1 MKDHLIQD
9 FDQSKPN
16 YGNPAE
22 HPELLDFNLGDSLSP
37 AITSDS
43 LDARFAAGK
52 GHRNQTVDSHGSD
65 FYHFNALNY
74 NADLD
79 QLVFSSPQLNEI
91 FIIDHSTTTEEAA
104 GHNGGRWGH
113 GGDFLYRWG
122 NPQNYQ
128 RGDSTDRKLFGQH
141 DVRWIEKGKPGAGNL
156 TVFNNH
162 PPSKIDFSDMGNS
175 SSNYSIVYEIK
186 PPMDENGN
194 YFMEKEKPY
203 GPEKPT
209 WQYMASDTLS
219 FFSSFI
225 SGAHRMENGNTFINE
240 GAKARFFEVTP
251 EGDIVWE
258 YLNPYRGDIHQ
269 TNGDPNQPMP
279 MTYSNF
285 RATFIPENYPA
296 FVGRELHPLDPQPN
310 EFKLPPKEDKE

>member
-74 NADLD
+74 NANLD
-79 QLVFSSPQLNEI
+79 QLVFSSPKLNEI
-91 FIIDHSTTTEEAA
+91 FIIDHSTTTEVAA
-104 GHNGGRWGH
+104 GHSGGRWGH

-128 RGDSTDRKLFGQH
+128 QGDSTDQKLFGQH
-141 DVRWIEKGKPGAGNL
+141 DVRWIEESNPGAGNL
-156 TVFNNH
+156 MVFNNDI
-162 PPSKIDFSDMGNS
+162 PMGPDS
-175 SSNYSIVYEIK
+175 LDYSAVYEIVPSK
-186 PPMDENGN
+186 DNVGN
-194 YFMEKEKPY
+194 YVLMGNGRFGLEDPVWKYIAP
-203 GPEKPT
+203 
-209 WQYMASDTLS
+209 DTVS
-219 FFSSFI
+219 FYSSFI
-225 SGAHRMENGNTFINE
+225 SGAHRMQNGNTFINE

-258 YLNPYRGDIHQ
+258 YLNPYRGDIHK
-269 TNGDPNQPMP
+269 TNGDPVKPMP
-279 MTYSNF
+279 MTYLNF
-285 RATFIPENYPA
+285 RATFIPANHPA
-296 FVGRELHPLDPQPN
+296 FEGKDLKPIDPQP
-310 EFKLPPKEDKE
+310 EEYKLPPNPDKK